1 MPNNQQPQ
9 VITPFEY
16 ARTEGNLQI
25 NPVNVDIKSKGANV
39 FEGLQNL
46 VGSYQKVQQQETQIA
61 TTREAKDAI
70 DLKQKADQKEY
81 EFKLQ
86 LNDEKNIISSSTAK
100 LASTLV
106 DNVSKANSIEDIRK
120 AEDAYTKEM
129 DTISGSYKN
138 KDLISSIETTK
149 WNTVKQLQQEK
160 FHFIQ
165 KEKIATAETNIS
177 NILTNMA
184 ASKEYDKQENIDNL
198 KSNFITMGHS
208 PGEATQKTFAIIA
221 ATKTGN
227 ELKRIEASNLSETE
241 KIAAYKLLNTEI
253 DNLASKIDKTNMLYG
268 QSDYSNIKGRIDNVL
283 QHESRLFIDKVY
295 DASVDKILDSGNN
308 LKVVDKEIKNLQT
321 IYKNSGL
328 DSGLWQDK
336 INAIEGK
343 RLELIERAK
352 REAEFAQELNRVK
365 QVANDPNSLR
375 NWENLSSKEK
385 QAFINLNSSKVAQA
399 FMTNPNEK
407 TFNDFLNFVS
417 TTGKGTSHASDMI
430 GQLLMIAHNN
440 PKDAGQVAN
449 LLGLSVNYMKTSPKL
464 MNEIKTNNS
473 SLYNIINTPYIKG
486 TDLIKMYETN
496 SLDTANKIKLQAD
509 SSHLSASTWYKK
521 NQKKVDKT
529 LIPGANILGFM
540 SYKSNLPP
548 EKVAANIQTN
558 TYDFK
563 PGGAKISTPLIEQLD
578 KSTAGKMQWVMQQ
591 AYKNPKYK
599 TYLDNPNVTAVFLE
613 DDVRFYL
620 GDTLLNGGLHYAVGK
635 DNKQTNFHHWSIQ
648 K

>member
-61 TTREAKDAI
+61 TTKEAKEAI

-81 EFKLQ
+81 DFKVL

-100 LASTLV
+100 FASGLFDKVAEAKTIDELRTAE
-106 DNVSKANSIEDIRK
+106 KA
-120 AEDAYTKEM
+120 YQTEM
-129 DTISGSYKN
+129 DNLKNTYTN
-138 KDLISSIETTK
+138 KDLTSAIETTK

-160 FHFIQ
+160 AQLIRKQTIANADKNITDTLTTMTSSNSYDTPIHIQ
-165 KEKIATAETNIS
+165 TIKDNYIAMGYTN
-177 NILTNMA
+177 
-184 ASKEYDKQENIDNL
+184 
-198 KSNFITMGHS
+198 
-208 PGEATQKTFAIIA
+208 GEATQKTFQTVSAIKVGNSLGKIQA
-221 ATKTGN
+221 ITSDVDRIKAYETLNKEIDDLALIVDPTKQLLGQSNFN
-227 ELKRIEASNLSETE
+227 EL
-241 KIAAYKLLNTEI
+241 
-253 DNLASKIDKTNMLYG
+253 
-268 QSDYSNIKGRIDNVL
+268 KGRIDNIYK
-283 QHESRLFIDKVY
+283 QESRMFVEKTY
-295 DASVDKILDSGNN
+295 DATVDKILDSGNN
-308 LKVVDKEIKNLQT
+308 LKTVDKEIKKLTKQ
-321 IYKNSGL
+321 YKDSGL

-336 INAIEGK
+336 INVIEGK

-352 REAEFAQELNRVK
+352 REAEYAQELNRVK

-385 QAFINLNSSKVAQA
+385 QAFINLNSSKVAQS

-440 PKDAGQVAN
+440 SKDAGQVAN
-449 LLGLSVNYMKTSPKL
+449 LLGLSVNYIKTSPKL
-464 MNEIKTNNS
+464 MSEIKTNNS

-509 SSHLSASTWYKK
+509 SSHLSASTWYKN

-558 TYDFK
+558 TYHFK
-563 PGGAKISTPLIEQLD
+563 PGGAQITTPLMEQLD

-620 GDTLLNGGLHYAVGK
+620 GDTLLNGGLNYAVGK